1 MKMHEY
7 LAQLLLAARD
17 AAPGEV
23 ANKIAAGLRDLGVTS
38 ETPAAE
44 AVGILAAKLAKGGR
58 KKALGLVTEAGI
70 TARQNH
76 AAASERLYALTALQR
91 HLNDGERERTVLPWE
106 QKLADGCAPLAE
118 MLRAQNAILTEPLK
132 KKKEDGEGELDV
144 ELPSGVLAE
153 LYAEALGYDRLTR
166 LCQDLGL
173 DLGNPDHV
181 LDLDAALA
189 NRYSFSGNL
198 NDSVGGANGTMVDHL
213 AGLPKTYA
221 RDLEAYIAFAEGKT
235 GPGMALTPTDIYKA
249 LAAKPFGKPNTAKT
263 WKDVNPALPALP
275 ILVYGPPTTSG
286 TRDALA
292 ELILTKGCDSDPA
305 MKALKEKDKDA
316 HKKVCTEVREDG
328 AYVDSGEEDNLI
340 VQKLAEN
347 ANAIGIFG
355 YSFLEENMDK
365 LKGITIDGIQ
375 PTYASISDFSY
386 PGARPLYIYIK
397 MAHLNA
403 VPGLKEFIA
412 TWPKVWGPDGLLKKK
427 GMVISPED
435 VRNKNAPLAANPVA
449 MDAST
454 LK

>member
-1 MKMHEY
+1 MTRFKTIAFAAISS
-7 LAQLLLAARD
+7 LALAACGGGSSGASRD
-17 AAPGEV
+17 AAW
-23 ANKIAAGLRDLGVTS
+23 
-38 ETPAAE
+38 
-44 AVGILAAKLAKGGR
+44 AVGSSTLYPFAAAVAEEVAKGGV
-58 KKALGLVTEAGI
+58 KAPKVEQNGSGAGI
-70 TARQNH
+70 KLFCAGVG
-76 AAASERLYALTALQR
+76 AAHPDIANASRRIKKSEFE
-91 HLNDGERERTVLPWE
+91 DC
-106 QKLADGCAPLAE
+106 QKNGVKDIAE
-118 MLRAQNAILTEPLK
+118 IQ
-132 KKKEDGEGELDV
+132 V
-144 ELPSGVLAE
+144 
-153 LYAEALGYDRLTR
+153 
-166 LCQDLGL
+166 GL
-173 DLGNPDHV
+173 DG
-181 LDLDAALA
+181 
-189 NRYSFSGNL
+189 
-198 NDSVGGANGTMVDHL
+198 
-213 AGLPKTYA
+213 
-221 RDLEAYIAFAEGKT
+221 IAFAAGKS

-386 PGARPLYIYIK
+386 PGARPLYIYVK

-435 VRNKNAPLAANPVA
+435 VRSKNAPLAANPVA